1 MKSYG
6 SANIKIALFITGII
20 IMIATLIYTQVLVA
34 DILTRER
41 EIANLYAKSIEFIAN
56 DESQSGE
63 YNFVFNY
70 VINSNTINF
79 PIVVTDAKSGSINFF
94 KNTGVDTTLPK
105 TQQDKILKEQIEE
118 MDGVNKPIKVT
129 YQDSLELSYVH
140 YGQSE
145 LVTKLKFLPFI
156 EFCVAGIFIFLGYFG
171 FNYIK
176 RTEQS
181 NIWVGLSKETA
192 HQLGTPLS
200 SLMGWNEL
208 IKVNASNSEKVLSL
222 SDEMSSDL
230 ERLTKI
236 ANRFSKIGS
245 KSDLKSENLYVV
257 IDKVIKYYEKR
268 IPRIST
274 GSFDASEGKRK
285 IDLVIKGSK
294 NTNALINRELFEWVI
309 ENLIKNA
316 LDAIENSTG
325 TITFNIQDKGS
336 YIYID
341 VTDTGKG
348 LDLRHKKDIFRPG
361 YSTKMRGWGLGLSLS
376 KRIIETYHKG
386 KLNVRDS
393 EPGRGTTFRIKL
405 TNHLPKAVKAES
417 PAGRST
423 KKNIK

>member
-34 DILTRER
+34 EILTRER

-56 DESQSGE
+56 DENQSGE
-63 YNFVFNY
+63 YNFVFSY

-79 PIVVTDAKSGSINFF
+79 PIAVTDAKSGNINFY
-94 KNTGVDTTLPK
+94 KNTGIDTTLPK
-105 TQQDKILKEQIEE
+105 AEQDRILRSLITE
-118 MDGVNKPIKVT
+118 MDEVNNPIRVT

-140 YGQSE
+140 YGQSK
-145 LVTKLKFLPFI
+145 LVTQLKFLPFM
-156 EFCVAGIFIFLGYFG
+156 EFFVAGIFIFLGYFG

-208 IKVNASNSEKVLSL
+208 IKVNSTKPEKVTNLST
-222 SDEMSSDL
+222 EMSSDID
-230 ERLTKI
+230 RLTKI

-245 KSDLKSENLYVV
+245 KADLKSENLYEV

-268 IPRIST
+268 IPRISS
-274 GSFDASEGKRK
+274 GSFNPGESGKRK
-285 IDLVIKGSK
+285 IDLVIKGSRD
-294 NTNALINRELFEWVI
+294 TNVLINRDLFEWVI

-316 LDAIENSTG
+316 LDAIENSAG

-336 YIYID
+336 YINLD

-361 YSTKMRGWGLGLSLS
+361 YSTKVRGWGLGLSLS
-376 KRIIETYHKG
+376 KRIVESYHKG

-393 EPGRGTTFRIKL
+393 EPGKGTTFRIKL
-405 TNHLPKAVKAES
+405 MNHQKA
-417 PAGRST
+417 
-423 KKNIK
+423 